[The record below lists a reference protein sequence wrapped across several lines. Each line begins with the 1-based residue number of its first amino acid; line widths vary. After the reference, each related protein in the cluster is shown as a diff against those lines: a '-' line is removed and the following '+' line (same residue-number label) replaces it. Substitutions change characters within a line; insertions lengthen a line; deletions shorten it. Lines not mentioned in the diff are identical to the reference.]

1 MSLNWIKEKAQAAK
15 DYVLNNPK
23 KAAAVTGVMAVAI
36 ATDTARFM
44 NNPVGV
50 TAERLGATA
59 LTAAAVYA
67 AEFAYNRM
75 PSMPAMPALT
85 FGRGNSNVPAIEAN
99 PEAAPEAPARRG
111 RSPRRKDAAEQN
123 EAPKRSSSRL
133 RNKKQ

>member
-99 PEAAPEAPARRG
+99 PEAPARRG

-133 RNKKQ
+133 RSKKQ